1 MFCPSGMWKIHITL
15 LITPSTSHRTFEF
28 FFNKMELFPYH
39 LKVATDEYAFI
50 KCLCYQI
57 SLSLFL

>member
-1 MFCPSGMWKIHITL
+1 MFCPFGMQKIHITL
-15 LITPSTSHRTFEF
+15 LITPSTSQTKFEF
-28 FFNKMELFPYH
+28 CFNKMELFPYH
-39 LKVATDEYAFI
+39 LKVATDECAFI